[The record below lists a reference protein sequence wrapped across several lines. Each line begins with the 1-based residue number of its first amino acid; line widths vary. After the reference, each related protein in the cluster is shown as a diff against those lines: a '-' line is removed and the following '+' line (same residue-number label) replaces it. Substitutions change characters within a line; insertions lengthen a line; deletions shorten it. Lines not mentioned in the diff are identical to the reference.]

1 MAKRQRNVEFPTRS
15 VLIEATFDAMLAC
28 DGSATNDEIQDHV
41 IRILELPDNVI
52 NIMHADNAQ
61 TRLKYELRWARTY
74 LKNFGAI
81 ENSVRGVWAIVPGFE
96 TQSGINGNEV
106 CLAMS
111 EKNVRTQNDIPTDSQ
126 IYPNT
131 VIAEKDTHIE
141 EADEPWRTEL
151 SVILHEM
158 DPFGFER
165 LTMRLLRECGFSK
178 VSVTK
183 KTGDKG
189 IDGYGK
195 VSLNDIVT
203 INVAF
208 QCKRYKGLISSAQV
222 RDFRGSL
229 PSGIEKGILITTGAF
244 TNDAVKE
251 AMDSSK
257 NITIDLIDG
266 EELINLLLEHEIGV
280 TKEIRTVYTVRKT
293 FFDEI

>member
-1 MAKRQRNVEFPTRS
+1 MAKKRNREFPTRPT
-15 VLIEATFDAMLAC
+15 LIEATFNAMLAC
-28 DGSATNDEIQDHV
+28 NGSATNDEIQDHV

-61 TRLKYELRWARTY
+61 TKLKYELHWARTY

-96 TQSGINGNEV
+96 TQRGVNGNEV
-106 CLAMS
+106 CLAFRD
-111 EKNVRTQNDIPTDSQ
+111 KNGRKKSTPLTDLQAQSSA
-126 IYPNT
+126 N
-131 VIAEKDTHIE
+131 IAAKETPVE
-141 EADEPWRTEL
+141 EDDEPWRAEL
-151 SVILHEM
+151 SEILHEM

-280 TKEIRTVYTVRKT
+280 TKEIRTVYSVRKT